1 MTVAC
6 NLCSHSHRS
15 SLNNKNTILQVE
27 MIFSV
32 KLAFTNEVFDHLN
45 LASIIAW

>member
-45 LASIIAW
+45 LASIMAW